1 MSARC
6 DSVIGWRPLKSG
18 KVRDLFIN
26 DAGEILLVASDRISA
41 YDWIMPTA
49 IPDKGRLLTQLSLFW
64 FNKLSNITPHHVLST
79 NVPMEVK
86 GRAII
91 CKSLEIFP
99 VECVARGYLTGSGW
113 VEYQRRQEVCG
124 IPLSEGLLDGSQLT
138 EPIFTPATKAE
149 IGEHDE
155 NISFSETAEIT
166 GESIAS
172 ELRRLTLSLY
182 STARDYA
189 KERGIIIADT
199 KFEFGIDSKGQITL
213 ADEVLTPDSS
223 RFWPAESW
231 RPGGAQPSFDK
242 QYLRDWLTNIGWDKQ
257 SPPPELPDEVVEK
270 TRARY
275 IEAYAALTGEKFQ

>member
-1 MSARC
+1 M
-6 DSVIGWRPLKSG
+6 IGWRPLKSG
-18 KVRDLFIN
+18 KVRDLYIN

-41 YDWIMPTA
+41 YDWIMPTV

-64 FNKLSNITPHHVLST
+64 FNKLSDKVPHHVLST
-79 NVPMEVK
+79 DVPGEVK

-99 VECVARGYLTGSGW
+99 VECVARGFLTGSGW
-113 VEYQRRQEVCG
+113 VEYQRNHEVCG

-155 NISFSETAEIT
+155 NISFRQTAEIT
-166 GESIAS
+166 GESIAA
-172 ELRRLTLSLY
+172 ELRRLTLTLY

-189 KERGIIIADT
+189 KERGVIIADT
-199 KFEFGIDSKGQITL
+199 KFEFGVDSKGQITL

-231 RPGGAQPSFDK
+231 LPGGAQPSFDK

-257 SPPPELPDEVVEK
+257 SPPPNLPDEVVEK

>member
-1 MSARC
+1 
-6 DSVIGWRPLKSG
+6 VIGWRPLKSG

-64 FNKLSNITPHHVLST
+64 FNKLSDKVPHHVLST
-79 NVPMEVK
+79 EVPDEVK

-113 VEYQRRQEVCG
+113 VEYQRNQEVCG
-124 IPLSEGLLDGSQLT
+124 IPLSKGLLDGSQLP
-138 EPIFTPATKAE
+138 EPLFTPATKAE
-149 IGEHDE
+149 IGEHDQ
-155 NISFSETAEIT
+155 NISFRQTAEIT
-166 GESIAS
+166 GESIAA
-172 ELRRLTLSLY
+172 ELRRLTLTLY

-199 KFEFGIDSKGQITL
+199 KFEFGVDSKGQITL

-231 RPGGAQPSFDK
+231 APGGLQPSFDK

-257 SPPPELPDEVVEK
+257 SPPPHLPDEVVEK

-275 IEAYAALTGEKFQ
+275 IEAYVALTGEKFQ